1 MLDQCAHQLPMWAA
15 VLLPPPTLRAS
26 ALAAGAVAGAERLE
40 QAAATSGLNSVR
52 QLAFDARRRCN
63 SHEVLVR
70 ELLAS
75 GEILQALRYVR
86 RNRVEAVPPAAFVE
100 AATAQNDPLVLAST
114 LRFCSANVPGWA
126 PPAALQ

>member
-1 MLDQCAHQLPMWAA
+1 MK
-15 VLLPPPTLRAS
+15 
-26 ALAAGAVAGAERLE
+26 
-40 QAAATSGLNSVR
+40 

-86 RNRVEAVPPAAFVE
+86 RNRVEAVPPAVFVE

-114 LRFCSANVPGWA
+114 LRFCSANVPGWT
-126 PPAALQ
+126 PPASVQ